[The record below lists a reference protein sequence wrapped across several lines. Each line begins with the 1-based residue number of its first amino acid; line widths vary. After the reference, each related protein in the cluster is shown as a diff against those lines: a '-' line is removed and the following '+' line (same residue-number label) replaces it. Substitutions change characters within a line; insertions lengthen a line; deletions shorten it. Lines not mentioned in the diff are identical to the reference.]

1 MFPPGSE
8 PGEQRK
14 EHGFGS
20 RLRQSDGLL
29 MVENSQP
36 SANPK
41 QGGSAR
47 GRRKREREL
56 NEMMEKGGST
66 PPYIGQ
72 GGLPPSSNFP
82 CGTKPKG
89 RGGGAPYGGWAPPL
103 APWTKGGGSLLPL
116 MGPKG
121 PICLFPI

>member
-1 MFPPGSE
+1 MDSDPDFGRATACLWWRTPNQVQTPNKGGPLE
-8 PGEQRK
+8 VGE
-14 EHGFGS
+14 
-20 RLRQSDGLL
+20 
-29 MVENSQP
+29 
-36 SANPK
+36 
-41 QGGSAR
+41 
-47 GRRKREREL
+47 REREL

-103 APWTKGGGSLLPL
+103 APWAKGGASLLPL